1 MIDPNHV
8 DALATKG
15 AVLANMDDEKEAI
28 VLFDKALEID
38 PNSEYAKNLRAMTSG
53 TKEEIDSDIFLALT
67 PLFILTLI
75 QLILKIKS
83 LLRRP
88 T

>member
-1 MIDPNHV
+1 MIDPNNA

-38 PNSEYAKNLRAMTSG
+38 PNSEYAKNLRAITLG
-53 TKEEIDSDIFLALT
+53 TKEEIDSAIS
-67 PLFILTLI
+67 LI
-75 QLILKIKS
+75 QIS
-83 LLRRP
+83 NA
-88 T
+88 TNVTD